1 MAEQGSVD
9 TQAGGESSG
18 KKKLIVTVGVALVIA
33 GVAAGAGWGAGGLF
47 RPSDADAEQ
56 TVEDLANAGGANDPA
71 PEDPSAWTYI
81 PIETL
86 TITTNTHRTR
96 HIIFNFA
103 MKVPAET
110 AEEVNA
116 RMEKASPEVKSR
128 LLTYLADLTPD
139 DVRGERNHNRILR
152 EVRDRLNA
160 LLWPNA
166 KPRIEAV
173 VFTKGVLVD

>member
-1 MAEQGSVD
+1 
-9 TQAGGESSG
+9 
-18 KKKLIVTVGVALVIA
+18 
-33 GVAAGAGWGAGGLF
+33 
-47 RPSDADAEQ
+47 
-56 TVEDLANAGGANDPA
+56 
-71 PEDPSAWTYI
+71 
-81 PIETL
+81 
-86 TITTNTHRTR
+86 
-96 HIIFNFA
+96 